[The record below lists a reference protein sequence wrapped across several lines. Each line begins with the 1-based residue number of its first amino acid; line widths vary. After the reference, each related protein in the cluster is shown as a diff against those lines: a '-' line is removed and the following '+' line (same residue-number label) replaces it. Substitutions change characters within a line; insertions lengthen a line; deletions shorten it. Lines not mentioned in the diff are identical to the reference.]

1 MQVKGDIMVLVSCG
15 HHPLS
20 GRERRADRDA
30 QALEIALQH
39 TASPHVVFAGDP
51 ECSALREYLGMGV
64 RDIDVLTQTAESD
77 VSVALASYAHQKSPR
92 LVLCGHRAEQGESSG
107 MVPYLVG
114 KRLNAAVV
122 PDVVDILA
130 QDAESVEVL
139 QALAGGQRRRL
150 HVRLPAVLIA
160 SASAPVARQSAFTKA
175 RDGVI
180 HPLSVADVEDTQLIT
195 WHWQLAKKRAKRV
208 KTVAASSSSRDR
220 FRAATAAPAS
230 TGGKVLQ
237 SPSPKEAADAIMQ
250 LLKEKGVY

>member
-1 MQVKGDIMVLVSCG
+1 MQVNDDIMVLVSCG

-20 GRERRADRDA
+20 GRERRAERDA
-30 QALEIALQH
+30 KALEIALQH
-39 TASPHVVFAGDP
+39 TASPRVVFAGAP
-51 ECSALREYLGMGV
+51 ECSALRDYLGMGV
-64 RDIDVLTQTAESD
+64 PEIDVLAQTSEAD
-77 VSVALASYAHQKSPR
+77 VSVALASYVHQKSPR

-150 HVRLPAVLIA
+150 HVKLPAVLVA
-160 SASAPVARQSAFTKA
+160 SASAAVARQSAFTKA

-180 HPLSVADVEDTQLIT
+180 HSLSVAETEDTELSG
-195 WHWQLAKKRAKRV
+195 WHWQVAKKRAKRV
-208 KTVAASSSSRDR
+208 KTVAAASSSRDR

-230 TGGKVLQ
+230 TGGQILHN
-237 SPSPKEAADAIMQ
+237 PSAEEAANAIIQ
-250 LLKEKGVY
+250 LLKEKGV

>member
-1 MQVKGDIMVLVSCG
+1 MQVSDDIMVLVSCG
-15 HHPLS
+15 YHPLS

-30 QALEIALQH
+30 QALDIALQH
-39 TASPHVVFAGDP
+39 TASPRVVFAGDP
-51 ECSALREYLGMGV
+51 ECSALRDYLGMGV
-64 RDIDVLTQTAESD
+64 PEIDVLSQKADAD
-77 VSVALASYAHQKSPR
+77 VSVALAGYVHQKSPR

-130 QDAESVEVL
+130 QHAESVEVL

-150 HVRLPAVLIA
+150 QVQLPAVLIA
-160 SASAPVARQSAFTKA
+160 SASAPAARQSAFTKT

-180 HPLSVADVEDTQLIT
+180 HSLSVVEIEDAELNT
-195 WHWQLAKKRAKRV
+195 WHWQVAKKRAKRV
-208 KTVAASSSSRDR
+208 KTVAAASSSRDR

-230 TGGKVLQ
+230 SGGKVMHN
-237 SPSPKEAADAIMQ
+237 PTPEEAAESIMQ
-250 LLKEKGVY
+250 LLKEKGV

>member
-1 MQVKGDIMVLVSCG
+1 MQVNDDIMVLVSCG

-20 GRERRADRDA
+20 GRERRAERDA

-39 TASPHVVFAGDP
+39 TASPRVVFAGDP
-51 ECSALREYLGMGV
+51 NSSSLREYLGMGV
-64 RDIDVLTQTAESD
+64 PEIDVLAQAAESD

-150 HVRLPAVLIA
+150 QVQLPAVLIA
-160 SASAPVARQSAFTKA
+160 SASAPAARQSAFTKA

-180 HPLSVADVEDTQLIT
+180 HSLSVTEVEDAELGT
-195 WHWQLAKKRAKRV
+195 WHWQVAKKRAKRV

-230 TGGKVLQ
+230 TGGKILLN
-237 SPSPKEAADAIMQ
+237 PSAEEATDAIFA
-250 LLKEKGVY
+250 LLKKEGVI